1 MKMVQKVKKNATSRP
16 VLVDHL
22 CHLDKGIFLCSLIV
36 PYIFSAQKMRK
47 KKVSASPNRGS
58 SKSPARSN
66 RTTRTKRKASD
77 NDQEEVGNFIFLFY
91 VI

>member
-1 MKMVQKVKKNATSRP
+1 
-16 VLVDHL
+16 
-22 CHLDKGIFLCSLIV
+22 
-36 PYIFSAQKMRK
+36 MRK

-77 NDQEEVGNFIFLFY
+77 NDQEEVGNFIFLFLGY
-91 VI
+91 INDMAQWSVSIPKT